1 MATVHTEEHG
11 HGHDE
16 HGHAHSPYLH
26 HHFET
31 PVQQFESDKLGMWLF
46 LATEILL
53 FGGLFCAYSVYR
65 HNHTDVFIYAH
76 QFLNKVLGATNT
88 VVLLF
93 SSFTMAWSISA
104 IQKGQRILCAV
115 LLVITLMCAA
125 TFMVIKFF
133 EYSAKIEHGLLWG
146 SRYHPHHEGVEGA
159 EGTKAPAESKE
170 VEGKAANGGAIAM
183 AESTDTKQA
192 SPVPVQAEPASGIS
206 HDAPDTQ
213 VGSGDVAKAQQD
225 AAGGEGH
232 EAAEPSAPGVAVA
245 GKATESGTA
254 SAQPLASGSTE
265 VSNTASPPGVV
276 ASVPTEYTYSPGLK
290 LEPSKIKPAAVPP
303 AGLADTAKPKSEHE
317 VEPKNVQTFFAI
329 YFAMT
334 GLHGIHVLIGM
345 IVITIMLIYVLK
357 GKYNAEYWTPLDLTG
372 LYWHVVDLIWIFLFP
387 LLYLIAK

>member
-11 HGHDE
+11 HGHGDE
-16 HGHAHSPYLH
+16 HAHSPHLH

-65 HNHTDVFIYAH
+65 HNHSEVFVYAH
-76 QFLNKVLGATNT
+76 QFLNKKLGAANT
-88 VVLLF
+88 IVLLF

-104 IQKGQRILCAV
+104 IQQGRKMLCAA

-125 TFMVIKFF
+125 TFMVIKAF
-133 EYSAKIEHGLLWG
+133 EYTAKIEHGLLWG

-159 EGTKAPAESKE
+159 EGASAPGETRAVTGS
-170 VEGKAANGGAIAM
+170 AANGGAIAM
-183 AESTDTKQA
+183 GESTETKQNTA
-192 SPVPVQAEPASGIS
+192 IPVQDKPALGVSEQ
-206 HDAPDTQ
+206 APPAQ
-213 VGSGDVAKAQQD
+213 VDKQDMASAAAKA
-225 AAGGEGH
+225 
-232 EAAEPSAPGVAVA
+232 SAPEADGEKSPDVSVQ
-245 GKATESGTA
+245 GKVTESGTA
-254 SAQPLASGSTE
+254 NAQPLLSGSTE
-265 VSNTASPPGVV
+265 VSNTVSPPGV
-276 ASVPTEYTYSPGLK
+276 AAAEVPADFSYPSSLK
-290 LEPSKIKPAAVPP
+290 LEPSKIKPAALPP
-303 AGLADTAKPKSEHE
+303 AGIVEGKPAAPKEI
-317 VEPKNVQTFFAI
+317 EPRNVQTFFAI

-345 IVITIMLIYVLK
+345 IVITIMLIKVLK
-357 GKYNAEYWTPLDLTG
+357 NEYNAEYWTPIDLTG

>member
-1 MATVHTEEHG
+1 MATAHTDEHG
-11 HGHDE
+11 HGNDE
-16 HGHAHSPYLH
+16 NGHSHSPYLH

-104 IQKGQRILCAV
+104 IQKGQRILCAA

-125 TFMVIKFF
+125 TFMVIKYF
-133 EYSAKIEHGLLWG
+133 EYSAKIQHGLLWG
-146 SRYHPHHEGVEGA
+146 SRYHPHHEGVEGS
-159 EGTKAPAESKE
+159 EGTAAPAESKD
-170 VEGKAANGGAIAM
+170 VEGKTANSNGSIAM
-183 AESTDTKQA
+183 AESEGTKLA
-192 SPVPVQAEPASGIS
+192 SPTPIQETPAIGVG
-206 HDAPDTQ
+206 HEAPPTQ
-213 VGSGDVAKAQQD
+213 VGSGDVAKATEA
-225 AAGGEGH
+225 AAGQAGEKTDG
-232 EAAEPSAPGVAVA
+232 APAVGVE
-245 GKATESGTA
+245 GKVTGSGTTN
-254 SAQPLASGSTE
+254 AQPLASGSTA
-265 VSNTASPPGVV
+265 VASTASPPGVV
-276 ASVPTEYTYSPGLK
+276 AAVPSDFNYAPSLK

-303 AGLADTAKPKSEHE
+303 AGLVEGKPKAEHE
-317 VEPKNVQTFFAI
+317 IEPRNVQTFFAI